1 MGEHILVLDAGT
13 TSTRAILFAAD
24 GALIR
29 TAQREL
35 TQYYPRPGWVEH
47 DAAEIW
53 DKTLACAREAVGES
67 REAIAAIGI
76 TNQRETVVAW
86 DCASGEPLA
95 RAIVW
100 QDRRTADFCAELKES
115 GREADVQAQTGL
127 LLDPYFSATKMR
139 WLLDND
145 DAVRGASER
154 GDLAFGTVESWLVFK
169 LAQGAHVS
177 DASNASR
184 TLLLPLDEAQFDPG
198 LCDLFGV
205 PQHSLPRVVDT
216 HGALAECS
224 AEWFGTPI
232 PICGLVGDQQSATI
246 GQACLSPGETKATYG
261 TGAFVL
267 TNNGATI
274 PRSTHR
280 LLGTV
285 LCQRDGERVYAIE
298 GAAFV
303 AGSLIQWLRDGLGLI
318 ASAAETEALARS
330 IPDSGEV
337 VIVPALAGLGAP
349 HWLPEARGVI
359 AGLSFASGRAQIARA
374 ALEAMA
380 HQTHDLATAFAAD
393 GAPWS
398 MLKID
403 GGMAVNDWMAQDLA
417 DMLGMEVER
426 PDFVET
432 TALGAA
438 FCAAVGAGLYP
449 SLDDAAHGTGS
460 SQ

>member
-24 GALIR
+24 GTLVR

-35 TQYYPRPGWVEH
+35 TQHYPRPGWVEH
-47 DAAEIW
+47 DAGEIW
-53 DKTLACAREAVGES
+53 DKTLACAREAIGDDGARV
-67 REAIAAIGI
+67 AAIGI

-86 DCASGEPLA
+86 DSTSGEPLA

-100 QDRRTADFCAELKES
+100 QDRRTADFCAALKES
-115 GREADVQAQTGL
+115 GQEAEVQAKTGL

-139 WLLDND
+139 WMLDHHD
-145 DAVRGASER
+145 TVRGASER
-154 GDLAFGTVESWLVFK
+154 GCLAFGTVESWLVFK
-169 LAQGAHVS
+169 LAGGTHVS

-184 TLLLPLDEAQFDPG
+184 TLLLPLDEGQFDEG

-205 PQHSLPRVVDT
+205 PRNSLPRVVDT

-224 AEWFGTPI
+224 SEWFGRTI

-246 GQACLSPGETKATYG
+246 GQACLAPGETKATYG

-267 TNNGATI
+267 TNNGAAI

-280 LLGTV
+280 LLGAV
-285 LCQRDGERVYAIE
+285 LCQTNGKRIYAIE

-303 AGSLIQWLRDGLGLI
+303 AGSLIQWLRDSLGLI
-318 ASAAETEALARS
+318 ASAAETEELARS

-349 HWLPEARGVI
+349 HWLPQARGVI
-359 AGLSFASGRAQIARA
+359 AGLSFALVHVAHRRGHGRQ
-374 ALEAMA
+374 
-380 HQTHDLATAFAAD
+380 
-393 GAPWS
+393 
-398 MLKID
+398 
-403 GGMAVNDWMAQDLA
+403 
-417 DMLGMEVER
+417 
-426 PDFVET
+426 
-432 TALGAA
+432 
-438 FCAAVGAGLYP
+438 
-449 SLDDAAHGTGS
+449 
-460 SQ
+460 